1 MKNLFM
7 AILFLVGVFVIIG
20 LFLMGITMLLN
31 FVICHFGLPPM
42 TIWHTVAI
50 ILLTYIFKHLFD
62 E

>member
-1 MKNLFM
+1 MKNLFI
-7 AILFLVGVFVIIG
+7 AVLFLVGVFVIIG

-31 FVICHFGLPPM
+31 FVICHFGGPAL